1 MPSIPVRWASKYLQ
15 LDSQHGKQLTQEKTI
30 QTGSSAKE
38 DCSFG
43 NADDS
48 YVLSPQAIQPTKTYL
63 TDFWYVSFLEANSVW
78 KETECWCTA

>member
-15 LDSQHGKQLTQEKTI
+15 LDSKYGKQLTQEKTI
-30 QTGSSAKE
+30 RTGGSPKE

-48 YVLSPQAIQPTKTYL
+48 YVSPPAGYSASQDLFNGILVCVFP
-63 TDFWYVSFLEANSVW
+63 
-78 KETECWCTA
+78 